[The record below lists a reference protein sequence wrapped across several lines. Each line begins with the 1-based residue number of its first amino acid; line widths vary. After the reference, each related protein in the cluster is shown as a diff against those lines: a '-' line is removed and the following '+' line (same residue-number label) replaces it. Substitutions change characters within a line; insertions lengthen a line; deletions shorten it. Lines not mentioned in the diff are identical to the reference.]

1 MTSKGRVKNATKVD
15 AYGLHFRSKLELYTY
30 EAFMKAG
37 IPVKYEPK
45 HFTLLPKF
53 EYLGE
58 KIRPIT
64 YLPDFIGRGF
74 VVECKGLIG
83 DSFPLRYKLFK
94 YYLKRHHSKMK
105 CYLVRNH
112 KQVDEMISD
121 IEFLTE
127 ILQISFSNSSSY
139 IAVGI
144 QPRYGLS
151 ALSNPLIFR

>member
-1 MTSKGRVKNATKVD
+1 MAGKVRNATKVD

-37 IPVKYEPK
+37 IPVLYEPK
-45 HFTLLPKF
+45 HFELLPKF

-64 YLPDFIGRGF
+64 YLPDFIGKYNGF
-74 VVECKGLIG
+74 RFIVECKGLMG

-94 YYLKRHHSKMK
+94 HYLKKHRSKAK

-112 KQVDEMISD
+112 KQVDEMIED
-121 IEFLTE
+121 ILMH
-127 ILQISFSNSSSY
+127 NNYGKDKKRDSSSE
-139 IAVGI
+139 V
-144 QPRYGLS
+144 R
-151 ALSNPLIFR
+151 

>member
-1 MTSKGRVKNATKVD
+1 MPKTKGRVKNATAVD

-64 YLPDFIGRGF
+64 YLPDFIGRYKGKTF

-94 YYLKRHHSKMK
+94 YYLKKHHSKMR
-105 CYLVRNH
+105 CFLVRNQ
-112 KQVDEMISD
+112 KQVTEMINT
-121 IEFLTE
+121 ITL
-127 ILQISFSNSSSY
+127 NS
-139 IAVGI
+139 
-144 QPRYGLS
+144 
-151 ALSNPLIFR
+151 

>member
-1 MTSKGRVKNATKVD
+1 MNAKSKVKNATAVD
-15 AYGLHFRSKLELYTY
+15 AYGIHFRSKLELYTY

-53 EYLGE
+53 EFMGE

-64 YLPDFIGRGF
+64 YLPDFMGRGF
-74 VVECKGLIG
+74 VVECKGLIT

-94 YYLKRHHSKMK
+94 YYLHKHRSKMK

-112 KQVDEMISD
+112 KQVDEMI
-121 IEFLTE
+121 TE
-127 ILQISFSNSSSY
+127 L
-139 IAVGI
+139 
-144 QPRYGLS
+144 LS
-151 ALSNPLIFR
+151 QKNHGK

>member
-1 MTSKGRVKNATKVD
+1 MGVVKSKGKGRVKNATKVD

-37 IPVKYEPK
+37 IPVLYEPK
-45 HFTLLPKF
+45 HFELLPKF

-64 YLPDFIGRGF
+64 YLPDFIGKYNGLRF
-74 VVECKGLIG
+74 IVECKGLMG

-94 YYLKRHHSKMK
+94 HYLKKHRCKAK

-112 KQVDEMISD
+112 KQVDEMIED
-121 IEFLTE
+121 ILMHNNHGE
-127 ILQISFSNSSSY
+127 NSKRNTSSKD
-139 IAVGI
+139 
-144 QPRYGLS
+144 R
-151 ALSNPLIFR
+151 